1 MEWNAWRRFLA
12 SPPPANDNRL
22 TLSDCDDH
30 TPPPRHPSSTERD
43 MLFVPDF
50 NVSAKRDFSFL
61 SLFFFFKFDF
71 VRVKCQRV
79 RLVEIPW
86 D

>member
-1 MEWNAWRRFLA
+1 
-12 SPPPANDNRL
+12 
-22 TLSDCDDH
+22 
-30 TPPPRHPSSTERD
+30 